1 MHNINLYNETF
12 FGDVLE
18 IKTKNDIQKYY
29 LRVIYSINNLIPR
42 WIKRGEN
49 RMRQPCN
56 EDRAISLYFYLVS
69 SNVNFNCL

>member
-29 LRVIYSINNLIPR
+29 LRVIQY
-42 WIKRGEN
+42 K
-49 RMRQPCN
+49 
-56 EDRAISLYFYLVS
+56 
-69 SNVNFNCL
+69 